1 MFEATP
7 MSTGPSSD
15 DDHATRPTTGVLV
28 VNGIMHEYGTG
39 DATRRVLEN
48 LSFTVGAGEF
58 VSIVGPSGGG
68 KSTLLRCISG
78 LMKPTAGSITLDG
91 AVFTGVPRELALVF
105 QDYSR
110 SLFPWLTVAGNV
122 RFALSGLKLSKA
134 EANERIDESLD
145 AVGLGDIPTR
155 HPWQL
160 SGGMQQ
166 RVAIAR
172 ALAYRPKILLLDE
185 PFASVDAQTRADLE
199 DLLLDVWAKFGM
211 TVLFVTHDIDES
223 VYQSDRVVVLGSSP
237 THVIEDVQISIA
249 RPRHQ
254 IHTRELHEF
263 TEIRSHLA
271 RLIRTAKEHPALATP
286 ASSTDPIEPTTT
298 TAIKTLEE
306 TP

>member
-1 MFEATP
+1 MTDSTLSNETS
-7 MSTGPSSD
+7 STGDRSAARPS
-15 DDHATRPTTGVLV
+15 TGVLV
-28 VNGIMHEYGTG
+28 ADDIMHEYGAPDT
-39 DATRRVLEN
+39 TRRVLEN

-58 VSIVGPSGGG
+58 VSIVGPSGCG

-78 LMKPTAGSITLDG
+78 LMKPTAGSVALDG
-91 AVFTGVPRELALVF
+91 AVYSGVPRELALVF

-134 EANERIDESLD
+134 EVNARIDESLH
-145 AVGLGDIPTR
+145 AVGLGDIPGQY
-155 HPWQL
+155 PWQL

-185 PFASVDAQTRADLE
+185 PFASVDAQTRAELE
-199 DLLLDVWAKFGM
+199 DLLLNVWAKFGM

-237 THVIEDVQISIA
+237 TCVIADVEIPIA

-254 IHTRELHEF
+254 IHTRELPEF
-263 TEIRSHLA
+263 TELRSHLA
-271 RLIRTAKEHPALATP
+271 RLIRAAKEAPRNAI
-286 ASSTDPIEPTTT
+286 STDSTSLRP
-298 TAIKTLEE
+298 
-306 TP
+306 

>member
-1 MFEATP
+1 MTE
-7 MSTGPSSD
+7 STLSNETSSD
-15 DDHATRPTTGVLV
+15 GDRRSGRQSTGVLV
-28 VNGIMHEYGTG
+28 ADDIMHEYGTR
-39 DATRRVLEN
+39 DTPRRVLEN

-58 VSIVGPSGGG
+58 VSIVGPSGCG

-78 LMKPTAGSITLDG
+78 LMEPTAGSIALDG
-91 AVFTGVPRELALVF
+91 AGYTGVPRELALVF

-134 EANERIDESLD
+134 EANARIDESLH
-145 AVGLGDIPTR
+145 AVGLGDIPAQY
-155 HPWQL
+155 PWQL

-185 PFASVDAQTRADLE
+185 PFASVDAQTRAELE

-237 THVIEDVQISIA
+237 TRVIADVEIPIA

-254 IHTRELHEF
+254 IQTRELHEF
-263 TEIRSHLA
+263 TELRSHLA
-271 RLIRTAKEHPALATP
+271 RLIRAAKEAPRNAT
-286 ASSTDPIEPTTT
+286 STDSMNLRP
-298 TAIKTLEE
+298 
-306 TP
+306 

>member
-1 MFEATP
+1 MPAATL
-7 MSTGPSSD
+7 SNGPTPDGGHGVPRRS
-15 DDHATRPTTGVLV
+15 TGVLV
-28 VNGIMHEYGTG
+28 ADDVMHEYGAG
-39 DATRRVLEN
+39 DTTRRVLEN

-58 VSIVGPSGGG
+58 VSIVGPSGCG

-78 LMKPTAGSITLDG
+78 LMEPTSGAVALDG
-91 AVFTGVPRELALVF
+91 ARYTGVPRELALVF

-122 RFALSGLKLSKA
+122 RFALNGLKLSKA
-134 EANERIDESLD
+134 EVNARIDESLH
-145 AVGLGDIPTR
+145 AVGLGDIPAQY
-155 HPWQL
+155 PWQL

-185 PFASVDAQTRADLE
+185 PFASVDAQTRAELE

-211 TVLFVTHDIDES
+211 TILFVTHDIDES

-237 THVIEDVQISIA
+237 TRVIADVEIPIP

-254 IHTRELHEF
+254 IRTRELHEF
-263 TEIRSHLA
+263 IELRSRLA
-271 RLIRTAKEHPALATP
+271 RLIRAAKGVPPDLGPTTP
-286 ASSTDPIEPTTT
+286 ADSVEA
-298 TAIKTLEE
+298 TAVATIQ